1 MCFLISKIQY
11 SCNKRNF
18 KQWWSTIQPIS
29 TKWMTT
35 SHLKSLN
42 NNYLSPELIEQQ
54 LPLTWNHWTTTTSH
68 LKSLN
73 NNYLSPEIIE
83 QLPPTWNHWTTTTS
97 HLKSLNNNY
106 LSPEIIEQSPEI
118 IEQQLPLTWNH
129 WTQQDH
135 NKTDRNPGPILG
147 QSLTCSIYGQVLI
160 ISLATYMS
168 QNHY

>member
-83 QLPPTWNHWTTTTS
+83 QQLPLTWNHWTTTSHLKSLNNNYLPPEIIEQQLPLTWNHWTTTTS
-97 HLKSLNNNY
+97 HLKSLNTTR
-106 LSPEIIEQSPEI
+106 P
-118 IEQQLPLTWNH
+118 QQN
-129 WTQQDH
+129 
-135 NKTDRNPGPILG
+135 R
-147 QSLTCSIYGQVLI
+147 
-160 ISLATYMS
+160 
-168 QNHY
+168 

>member
-83 QLPPTWNHWTTTTS
+83 Q
-97 HLKSLNNNY
+97 
-106 LSPEIIEQSPEI
+106 
-118 IEQQLPLTWNH
+118 QLPLTWNH